1 MMDSIKV
8 MDGKMAEMLTFR
20 QEDSGNAPQPWAWG
34 YRVRDNTKLESRPAT
49 LKEYYDMDY
58 DDPNNPFSRFNA
70 RGSKSWS
77 NGDMTLKL
85 KDVFADA
92 DGAAALEVKPHWRVK
107 IKITFGDANTNRFRY
122 LTNSRGE
129 QLEDAF
135 VFYNDA
141 VGQQYKNYISGLFAG
156 RKLLGESTSYLER
169 QSMGAT
175 IVTANEIWLVLDGD
189 AGDEIHF
196 DIDGEHDDIG
206 QLYLSAGGRVFT
218 TKEKLDS
225 AYSSGQGDN
234 WVKITLAG
242 VFYKPSEY
250 DDGKIEDHREHE
262 IIHDINNGLIKAV
275 DSEGN
280 EIISQTYFLNTDPKA
295 VRNYIVGEI
304 DYAEQVALRKDRDK
318 GDGCPANA
326 TYDSDNNYCVC
337 DEGYV
342 SDMFGEACVEK
353 EETDS
358 DNEPQGCPTNSKKR
372 EDGFCYCDDGYKYKD
387 GACVVDDSNN
397 SDSGLTG
404 MELLDKYGL
413 YAVLGIG
420 AVVAVSMLRS

>member
-1 MMDSIKV
+1 MDAFKV

-20 QEDSGNAPQPWAWG
+20 QEGSGSAPQPWAWG
-34 YRVRDNTKLESRPAT
+34 YRVKDNTDVESLPAT

-85 KDVFADA
+85 KDVAGINA
-92 DGAAALEVKPHWRVK
+92 SDGAAALEVKPHWRIKLK
-107 IKITFGDANTNRFRY
+107 ISFGDANGGRFKW
-122 LTNSRGE
+122 LSNTRGE
-129 QLEDAF
+129 YLKDAF
-135 VFYNDA
+135 VSYNDA
-141 VGQQYKNYISGLFAG
+141 VGQQYKNYIAAFFGSYTGDA
-156 RKLLGESTSYLER
+156 ESS
-169 QSMGAT
+169 
-175 IVTANEIWLVLDGD
+175 IWLILDGD
-189 AGDEIHF
+189 AGDEVHF
-196 DIDGEHDDIG
+196 DIDGEHNDIG
-206 QLYLSAGGRVFT
+206 QFYLSAGGRVFT
-218 TKEKLDS
+218 TSEKLDS

-234 WVKITLAG
+234 YVKITLAG
-242 VFYKPSEY
+242 VYYKPSEY
-250 DDGKIEDHREHE
+250 QDGKIEDHREHE
-262 IIHDINNGLIKAV
+262 IIHDIDNGLIKAV
-275 DSEGN
+275 DSDGN

-353 EETDS
+353 EETES
-358 DNEPQGCPTNSKKR
+358 ENEPQGCPTNSTKR
-372 EDGFCYCDDGYKYKD
+372 EDGFCYCDDGYKYED
-387 GACVVDDSNN
+387 GVCVVDDS
-397 SDSGLTG
+397 DGGLTG

-420 AVVAVSMLRS
+420 AVVAVSMLRN